1 MQIISPMRVTRSYL
15 QKLLAPPET
24 VFPLLCPVREV
35 EWAAG
40 WQPKEV
46 YSHSGVAERDCIFV
60 MPGLPFG
67 PQGQGEPAEAI
78 WVTTRYEPHSFQ
90 IEFVKVT
97 PGFTVGKIEIR
108 LWQNAEGGSDAEI
121 TYSYT
126 ALSPAGEAFMAG
138 FTAAH
143 YQHFMRQWENELNH
157 FLKTGRKL

>member
-1 MQIISPMRVTRSYL
+1 MQLITPVRVTRSYL

-35 EWAAG
+35 EWVAG

-46 YSHSGVAERDCIFV
+46 YSESGVAERDCIFV
-60 MPGLPFG
+60 TP
-67 PQGQGEPAEAI
+67 GEPGDSV
-78 WVTTRYEPHSFQ
+78 WVISRYQPHSFQ

-97 PGFTVGKIEIR
+97 PGFTVGRIEIS

-126 ALSPAGEAFMAG
+126 ALSREGESFVND

-143 YQHFMRQWENELNH
+143 YQHFMREWENELNH
-157 FLKTGRKL
+157 FLKTGAKLK